1 MNLTPQLYIFL
12 QLCSVLLGVILII
25 LVLFRLVKRKMFLT
39 QFSLKTDSNR
49 MGGFVEFVS
58 EKVAKPAVE
67 GSNQEI
73 NDKFKRAGISNKSR
87 WLSLYMPLK
96 YGALFSGCFAIYIY
110 SLQNTLD
117 MPTLVA
123 LMATWLI
130 VCIVLPDAILDS
142 KGKARIARISS
153 QLPYLLDLLAVCVQ
167 TGMTIESAMNY
178 LSKEMSGFDKELA
191 GLLKKTNDRS
201 RLVGMQ
207 KALDELYEDIP
218 SSEMR
223 SFVMTLKQSLQ
234 YGSSIYGVLTTLA
247 GDIRDVQMLSLEEK
261 IGKLAAKM
269 SVPLI
274 LFIMIPIVILIAAPG
289 IIRMM
294 SNV

>member
-1 MNLTPQLYIFL
+1 MALSPQQLTFL
-12 QLCSVLLGVILII
+12 LLCSLFLGVVLIALI
-25 LVLFRLVKRKMFLT
+25 LFRVVKRKLLLT
-39 QFSLKTDSNR
+39 QFSLQSRSNR
-49 MGGFVEFVS
+49 MAGFVEFVS

-67 GSNQEI
+67 SNNQDI
-73 NDKFKRAGISNKSR
+73 GDKFKRAGISEKSK
-87 WLSLYMPLK
+87 WVSFYMPIK
-96 YGALFSGCFAIYIY
+96 YSCLMLGCVGIYIY
-110 SLQNTLD
+110 SLTTSLST
-117 MPTLVA
+117 PTLVA
-123 LMATWLI
+123 SMASWLI
-130 VCIVLPDAILDS
+130 VCIIIPDAILEGR
-142 KGKARIARISS
+142 GKARISRVSR

-178 LSKEMSGFDKELA
+178 LSKEMAGFDKELA
-191 GLLKKTNDRS
+191 GLMKKTNDRS
-201 RLVGMQ
+201 RLVGMP

-247 GDIRDVQMLSLEEK
+247 GDIRDVQMLTLEEK

-274 LFIMIPIVILIAAPG
+274 LFIMLPIVILIAAPG
-289 IIRMM
+289 ILRMM

>member
-1 MNLTPQLYIFL
+1 MVLSPQLYVFL
-12 QLCSVLLGVILII
+12 QLCSVFLGVV
-25 LVLFRLVKRKMFLT
+25 LVLLVMYRLVRRRLFLN
-39 QFSLKTDSNR
+39 QLSLKSGTNR
-49 MGGFVEFVS
+49 MANFMDFVS

-67 GSNQEI
+67 SNNQEI
-73 NDKFKRAGISNKSR
+73 TDKFKRAGISTKSR
-87 WLSLYMPLK
+87 WFSFYMPIK
-96 YGALFSGCFAIYIY
+96 YGALLVGGVSFYIY
-110 SLQNTLD
+110 A
-117 MPTLVA
+117 VA
-123 LMATWLI
+123 NSIETTNMVAVLATWLI
-130 VCIVLPDAILDS
+130 VCIIIPDAILDS
-142 KGKARIARISS
+142 RGKARIARVSS

-167 TGMTIESAMNY
+167 TGMTIESAMSY
-178 LSKEMSGFDKELA
+178 LSKEMVGFDKELA
-191 GLLKKTNDRS
+191 SLLKRTNERS

-247 GDIRDVQMLSLEEK
+247 GDIREVQMLGLEEK

-274 LFIMIPIVILIAAPG
+274 LFIMVPIVILIAAPG
-289 IIRMM
+289 ILRMM
-294 SNV
+294 SNA

>member
-1 MNLTPQLYIFL
+1 MDISPQLYVFL
-12 QLCSVLLGVILII
+12 QLCAVFLGVLLIALVI
-25 LVLFRLVKRKMFLT
+25 FRLTKRKMFLN
-39 QFSLKTDSNR
+39 QLSLKSDSNR
-49 MGGFVEFVS
+49 MAGFVEFMS

-67 GSNQEI
+67 HSNQEI
-73 NDKFKRAGISNKSR
+73 NDKFKRAGISSKSK
-87 WLSLYMPLK
+87 WVALYMPLK
-96 YGALFSGCFAIYIY
+96 YGALMLGCAAIYIY
-110 SLQNTLD
+110 SIKSAIST
-117 MPTLVA
+117 PTLIA
-123 LMATWLI
+123 FMATWLI
-130 VCIVLPDAILDS
+130 ICIVVPDALLDGR
-142 KGKARIARISS
+142 GKARVSRLSG

-178 LSKEMSGFDKELA
+178 LSKEMVGFDKELA
-191 GLLKKTNDRS
+191 GLLKKTNDRA

-247 GDIRDVQMLSLEEK
+247 GDIRDVQMLTLEEK

-274 LFIMIPIVILIAAPG
+274 LFIMMPIVILIAAPG
-289 IIRMM
+289 ILRMM

>member
-1 MNLTPQLYIFL
+1 MISPQLYVFL
-12 QLCSVLLGVILII
+12 QLCSVFLGVVLIA
-25 LVLFRLVKRKMFLT
+25 LVIFRLVKRKMFLT
-39 QFSLKTDSNR
+39 QLSLKSESNR
-49 MGGFVEFVS
+49 MAGFVEFVS
-58 EKVAKPAVE
+58 EKVTKPVVE
-67 GSNQEI
+67 SNNQEI
-73 NDKFKRAGISNKSR
+73 NEKFKRAGISTKSK
-87 WLSLYMPLK
+87 WVNFYMPIK
-96 YGALFSGCFAIYIY
+96 YGALMLGCLGIYIY
-110 SLQNTLD
+110 SLQSD
-117 MPTLVA
+117 MSTTALVA
-123 LMATWLI
+123 FMACWLI
-130 VCIVLPDAILDS
+130 ACIILPDAILDS
-142 KGKARIARISS
+142 RGKARVLRVSQ

-178 LSKEMSGFDKELA
+178 LSKEMAGFDKELA
-191 GLLKKTNDRS
+191 GLLKRTNDRS

-247 GDIRDVQMLSLEEK
+247 GDIRDVQMLTLEEK

-274 LFIMIPIVILIAAPG
+274 LFIMVPIVILIAAPG
-289 IIRMM
+289 ILRMM

>member
-1 MNLTPQLYIFL
+1 MTVSPQLYVFL
-12 QLCSVLLGVILII
+12 QLCSVFLGV
-25 LVLFRLVKRKMFLT
+25 VLFVLVMYRLVKRKLFLS
-39 QFSLKTDSNR
+39 QLSLKSDSNR
-49 MGGFVEFVS
+49 MAGFMDFVS
-58 EKVAKPAVE
+58 EKVAKPTVE
-67 GSNQEI
+67 SNNQEI
-73 NDKFKRAGISNKSR
+73 NEKFKRAGISTKSR
-87 WLSLYMPLK
+87 WFSFYMPIK
-96 YGALFSGCFAIYIY
+96 YGALLVGGVSFYIY
-110 SLQNTLD
+110 ATASD
-117 MPTLVA
+117 MESASMIAGL
-123 LMATWLI
+123 ATWLI
-130 VCIVLPDAILDS
+130 LCIILPDAILDS
-142 KGKARIARISS
+142 RGKARIARISA

-178 LSKEMSGFDKELA
+178 LSKEMIGFDKELA
-191 GLLKKTNDRS
+191 GLLKKTNERS

-247 GDIRDVQMLSLEEK
+247 GDIRDVQMLGLEEK

-289 IIRMM
+289 ILRMM

>member
-1 MNLTPQLYIFL
+1 VMISSQVYVFL
-12 QLCSVLLGVILII
+12 QLCSVFLGVVLIA
-25 LVLFRLVKRKMFLT
+25 LVIFRLVKRKMFLT
-39 QFSLKTDSNR
+39 QFSLKSDSNR
-49 MGGFVEFVS
+49 MAGFVEFVS

-67 GSNQEI
+67 SNNQEI
-73 NDKFKRAGISNKSR
+73 NDKFKRAGISSKSK
-87 WLSLYMPLK
+87 WINFYMPIK
-96 YGALFSGCFAIYIY
+96 YGALMLGCAGIYIY
-110 SLQNTLD
+110 SLKDPLST
-117 MPTLVA
+117 PTLVA
-123 LMATWLI
+123 LMASWLI
-130 VCIVLPDAILDS
+130 ACIILPDAILD
-142 KGKARIARISS
+142 ARGTARISRVS
-153 QLPYLLDLLAVCVQ
+153 RQLPYLLDLLAVCVQ

-178 LSKEMSGFDKELA
+178 LSKEMAGFDRELA
-191 GLLKKTNDRS
+191 ALLKKTNDRS

-207 KALDELYEDIP
+207 KALDELYDDIP

-247 GDIRDVQMLSLEEK
+247 GDIRDVQMLTLEEK

-289 IIRMM
+289 ILRMM

>member
-1 MNLTPQLYIFL
+1 MISSQLYVFL
-12 QLCSVLLGVILII
+12 QLCSVFLGVVLIA
-25 LVLFRLVKRKMFLT
+25 LVIFRLVKRKMFLT
-39 QFSLKTDSNR
+39 QFSLKSGSNR
-49 MGGFVEFVS
+49 MAGFVEFVS

-67 GSNQEI
+67 SNNQEI
-73 NDKFKRAGISNKSR
+73 NDKFKRAGISSKSK
-87 WLSLYMPLK
+87 WINFYMPIK
-96 YGALFSGCFAIYIY
+96 YGALMLGCASIYIY
-110 SLQNTLD
+110 SLKDPLST
-117 MPTLVA
+117 PTLVA
-123 LMATWLI
+123 LMASWLI
-130 VCIVLPDAILDS
+130 ACIILPDAILD
-142 KGKARIARISS
+142 ARGTARISRVS
-153 QLPYLLDLLAVCVQ
+153 RQLPYLLDLLAVCVQ

-178 LSKEMSGFDKELA
+178 LSKEMAGFDRELA
-191 GLLKKTNDRS
+191 ALLKKTNDRS

-207 KALDELYEDIP
+207 KALDELYDDIP

-247 GDIRDVQMLSLEEK
+247 GDIRDVQMLTLEEK

-289 IIRMM
+289 ILRMM